1 MTEQDKII
9 QDLQTEIDTLK
20 KKSVS
25 FERLQDEIDRLM
37 DKAKVARY
45 EGYPETEAFCRG
57 VAGYLKAIM
66 LSEGEKR

>member
-9 QDLQTEIDTLK
+9 QDLQKEIDKLK
-20 KKSVS
+20 KESVS

-45 EGYPETEAFCRG
+45 EGYTETEAFCRG

-66 LSEGEKR
+66 LGVESER

>member
-9 QDLQTEIDTLK
+9 QDLQKEIDKLK
-20 KKSVS
+20 KESVS

-37 DKAKVARY
+37 EKSKVSMD
-45 EGYPETEAFCRG
+45 EGYTETEAFCRG

-66 LSEGEKR
+66 LGVQDEK

>member
-1 MTEQDKII
+1 M
-9 QDLQTEIDTLK
+9 
-20 KKSVS
+20 
-25 FERLQDEIDRLM
+25 QDEIDRLM

-66 LSEGEKR
+66 LGVESER